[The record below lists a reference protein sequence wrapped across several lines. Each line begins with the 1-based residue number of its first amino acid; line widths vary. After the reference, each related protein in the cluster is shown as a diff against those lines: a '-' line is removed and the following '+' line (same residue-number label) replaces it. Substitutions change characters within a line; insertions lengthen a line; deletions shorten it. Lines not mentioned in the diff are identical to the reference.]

1 LLPEL
6 WVIGYGVFHIVVL
19 ILQYTC
25 ENQAKKQEP
34 TFISSTRQSLISWF
48 KLCDYDKV
56 LICFRLCFRHVMV

>member
-34 TFISSTRQSLISWF
+34 TFISSTRRESIACIDRGVDVRF
-48 KLCDYDKV
+48 P
-56 LICFRLCFRHVMV
+56 R